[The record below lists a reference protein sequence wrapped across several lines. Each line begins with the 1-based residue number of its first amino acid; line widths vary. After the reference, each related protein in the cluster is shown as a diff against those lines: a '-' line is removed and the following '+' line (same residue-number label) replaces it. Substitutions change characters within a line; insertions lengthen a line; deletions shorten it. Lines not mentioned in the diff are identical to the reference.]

1 MNIVVDHVTKTI
13 HRAVVLQDISLNFE
27 SGKVYGLQ
35 GENGS
40 GKTMLLRLM
49 CGLIYATEGSVS
61 VNDRRLGK
69 DLDFPE
75 SVGVM
80 IESPAFI
87 DEYTGQKNLELLAGL
102 KQLISVS
109 DIHNTLQ
116 AVGLDPNDKR
126 TFKKYSLGMKQR
138 LAPDFVGYNLAAEG
152 YMLRVNRFEIVDY
165 RAYTSALQYDGADR
179 SRIPDKVALVSVT
192 VSQQN
197 SPAEGFP
204 LTELSLYTTDM
215 LMNMDWDLL
224 GVVNPILDGATGIRL
239 QDGASCDILLPFDLY
254 RYRFTSA
261 EWNRLEQS
269 NIWLQVTNYPTRKI
283 VRVNIGEE

>member
-1 MNIVVDHVTKTI
+1 MKDKKKFWLIFSVA
-13 HRAVVLQDISLNFE
+13 AVVLFVWMIRYKAINQDCRQRWSANTE
-27 SGKVYGLQ
+27 
-35 GENGS
+35 
-40 GKTMLLRLM
+40 KT
-49 CGLIYATEGSVS
+49 Y
-61 VNDRRLGK
+61 
-69 DLDFPE
+69 
-75 SVGVM
+75 SVGEIVP
-80 IESPAFI
+80 I
-87 DEYTGQKNLELLAGL
+87 
-102 KQLISVS
+102 
-109 DIHNTLQ
+109 
-116 AVGLDPNDKR
+116 
-126 TFKKYSLGMKQR
+126 
-138 LAPDFVGYNLAAEG
+138 APDFVGYNLAAEG

>member
-1 MNIVVDHVTKTI
+1 MKLYLKECKKITASIIFYLFIAILIFSWFQNFRGVTQTEINWANGIPPADIGFERPLLSKPSEKDDYFGSKVSEDNPEAIMTGVT
-13 HRAVVLQDISLNFE
+13 RA
-27 SGKVYGLQ
+27 
-35 GENGS
+35 
-40 GKTMLLRLM
+40 LLSEYEANS
-49 CGLIYATEGSVS
+49 YATYP
-61 VNDRRLGK
+61 LGYYK
-69 DLDFPE
+69 AINQDYRQRWSANTE
-75 SVGVM
+75 KTYSVGEIVP
-80 IESPAFI
+80 I
-87 DEYTGQKNLELLAGL
+87 
-102 KQLISVS
+102 
-109 DIHNTLQ
+109 
-116 AVGLDPNDKR
+116 
-126 TFKKYSLGMKQR
+126 
-138 LAPDFVGYNLAAEG
+138 APDFVGYNLAAEG
-152 YMLRVNRFEIVDY
+152 YMLQVNRFEIVDY
-165 RAYTSALQYDGADR
+165 RAYTSALQYDGTDR